1 MNDYPQR
8 RQVLSALL
16 LLLVASSIS
25 YAQTPPSGEDREN
38 ARTMLNT
45 IKSDLQKNYYDPQFG
60 GMNLDERFK
69 TAAEKID
76 QAKSLAQ
83 LLGIVGQVLLDLNDS
98 HTFFLP
104 PGRTYKTEYGWR
116 MKAVGDRCY
125 IVAVKPQSDA
135 EAKGLQEGDE
145 VISIDGLKPA
155 RDNLWKLLYL
165 YYQIRPRPGV
175 RLTVIKPNG
184 EQRQLDVAA
193 KIQDGKKVM
202 DISVYGQ
209 GYDVGDL
216 NREAEKEAHLNRQR
230 SAELG
235 DAFIW
240 KMPVFEQDMVQVR
253 DMLEK
258 VKKRKSLILDLRGN
272 SGGYVD
278 SLLALIANVFDH
290 EVKVGQLIRRKEQ
303 KEMTA
308 KSRGNEAFAGKLIVL
323 IDSESASA
331 SELFARVVQLEKRGT
346 IIGDRSEGAV
356 MRSRIYQHQIGIDRF
371 IPYAVSITDADII
384 MGDGKSLERTG
395 VVPDELKLP
404 SAEDLAGKRD
414 PVLAYA
420 LSLVGVEITSDK
432 AGALFPIEWK

>member
-1 MNDYPQR
+1 MA
-8 RQVLSALL
+8 LMLL
-16 LLLVASSIS
+16 LTVCSIS
-25 YAQTPPSGEDREN
+25 YAQTPPSGEDRDN
-38 ARTMLNT
+38 ARSMLST
-45 IKSDLQKNYYDPQFG
+45 VKSDLQKYYYDPQFG

-69 TAAEKID
+69 TAEEKINH
-76 QAKSLAQ
+76 ATSLAQ

-125 IVAVKPQSDA
+125 VVAVKPQSDA

-145 VISIDGLKPA
+145 VVSIDGFKPA

-230 SAELG
+230 SVEMG

-240 KMPVFEQDMVQVR
+240 KMPGFDQDPVQVR

-272 SGGYVD
+272 SGGHVD
-278 SLLALIANVFDH
+278 TLTALIANVFDR
-290 EVKVGQLIRRKEQ
+290 EVKVGQLVRRKEQ

-308 KSRGNEAFAGKLIVL
+308 KSRGN
-323 IDSESASA
+323 
-331 SELFARVVQLEKRGT
+331 
-346 IIGDRSEGAV
+346 
-356 MRSRIYQHQIGIDRF
+356 
-371 IPYAVSITDADII
+371 
-384 MGDGKSLERTG
+384 
-395 VVPDELKLP
+395 
-404 SAEDLAGKRD
+404 
-414 PVLAYA
+414 
-420 LSLVGVEITSDK
+420 
-432 AGALFPIEWK
+432 